1 LNFEKVLAELHEELG
16 VVNEAIRSLERL
28 QRGKRRSRHS
38 AAPPEKQAEQPRR
51 RPGERT
57 NHKEA

>member
-1 LNFEKVLAELHEELG
+1 LAELHEELG

-28 QRGKRRSRHS
+28 QRGKRRSRPS